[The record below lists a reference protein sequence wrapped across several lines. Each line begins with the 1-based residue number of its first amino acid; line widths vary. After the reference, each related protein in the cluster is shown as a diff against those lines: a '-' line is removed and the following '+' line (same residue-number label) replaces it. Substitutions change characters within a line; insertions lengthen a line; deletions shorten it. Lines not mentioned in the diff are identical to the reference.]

1 MLGRGRPSTK
11 RSIGVAREL
20 TVEDVVN
27 LERAQLPAFQKFRD
41 SYHAVARLVAL
52 GLRIDEIASRSGY
65 RISRVRQLT
74 EDPTFQAVVEAYRQS
89 DDVRVRAAL
98 DERFLTIAEAGI
110 LAERMRLDQLR
121 EAQENGDF
129 VPYKDLNAIASD
141 SADRTG
147 YGKVTTKKITMD
159 LADRLAQALAAS
171 AKVINARPTL
181 VPEEAG
187 SNVDG
192 GYVPAPACHPLKV
205 IDG

>member
-1 MLGRGRPSTK
+1 MSGRGRPATK

-20 TVEDVVN
+20 TVEDVEN
-27 LERAQLPAFQKFRD
+27 LERAKLPAFQKFRD

-52 GLRIDEIASRSGY
+52 GLRNDEVASRSGY
-65 RISRVRQLT
+65 GIGRVLQLT
-74 EDPTFQAVVEAYRQS
+74 ADPTFQAVVEAYRKS

-98 DERFLTIAEAGI
+98 DERFLTIAEAGT

-129 VPYKDLNAIASD
+129 VPFKDLNAIASD

-171 AKVINARPTL
+171 AKVINARPIL
-181 VPEEAG
+181 QEAE
-187 SNVDG
+187 SNGDG
-192 GYVPAPACHPLKV
+192 GSVSAPAGRPLKLV
-205 IDG
+205 NHG

>member
-52 GLRIDEIASRSGY
+52 GLRNEEVASRSGY
-65 RISRVRQLT
+65 GIGRVLQLT
-74 EDPTFQAVVEAYRQS
+74 ADPTFQAVVEAYRQS

-98 DERFLTIAEAGI
+98 DERFLTIAEAGT

-129 VPYKDLNAIASD
+129 VPYKDLNAIAGD

-147 YGKVTTKKITMD
+147 YGKVVTKKVQLD
-159 LADRLAQALAAS
+159 LADRLAQAIAAS
-171 AKVINARPTL
+171 REVKAARI
-181 VPEEAG
+181 
-187 SNVDG
+187 
-192 GYVPAPACHPLKV
+192 KI
-205 IDG
+205 IDHE